1 MAHPDLAISAP
12 GKPATPAPPQARK
25 YRPELQGVR
34 AVAATLVVLYHVWF
48 NRVSGGV
55 DVFFLISGFLITGQ
69 LVRAVEGKGI
79 QFRAMWGRMLKRLLP
94 AALTVLAASMVLG
107 VLILPQDRWL
117 QTIKEV
123 IASALYFENWQL
135 AADSVDYFAKHNT
148 ASVSQHYWSM
158 SIQGQFYLVWP
169 LLFLGLGLLARKL
182 RRDFRTIVFASLVVL
197 FVVSIAYSVYL
208 TRVNQPLAYFHS
220 LTRVWEF
227 ALGGLFGM
235 AIDRIVLPR
244 GLRIAMGWLGLVGLV
259 SCGALLRVETVF
271 PGWIALWPTVSAAMV
286 IVAGDT
292 GSKAGAD
299 RFLGSKPLEYL
310 GNISYGLYLWHWPVM
325 LFWLLYMDRTEIGA
339 RGGLMLIAVSFALA
353 MVTYH
358 FVEKPVRFS
367 KIGIEKPW
375 GAYRFAVLVL
385 VPTLLMAGV
394 WQVYS
399 GEKVSSER
407 LQAVGD
413 VNHPGAMAMDAG
425 FKYQG
430 DDEDDVSL
438 VPSPVALPKD
448 WGSVANADCRKLV
461 RFDPKASKCTSRVN
475 GTPTKRIMVI
485 GDSHSEQYLSAFNEL
500 AAKNHWQIT
509 AMLMGACPFSTG
521 SELSP
526 GNHACEGFNAE
537 ALRQIKADKP
547 DLVVGMASME
557 VHKGLK
563 ERTPKGF
570 VDAWRKVNALGI
582 PVAAIR
588 DSPRYESSPPACA
601 EKRGPQDPSCA
612 GKRAELLADEAPYE
626 KYEKPADTHFFDFSD
641 YLCDEKLCPPVL
653 GNVYVYMDDNHLSA
667 TYLRTL
673 SPVLERKIKQSLSW

>member
-1 MAHPDLAISAP
+1 MAQSDLATSAP
-12 GKPATPAPPQARK
+12 GTPAARPAPQARK

-148 ASVSQHYWSM
+148 ASVAQHYWSM

-182 RRDFRTIVFASLVVL
+182 RRDFRTVVFVSLIVL
-197 FVVSIAYSVYL
+197 FVASLAYSVYL
-208 TRVNQPLAYFHS
+208 TNVNQPLAYFHS

-235 AIDRIVLPR
+235 AIDKIVLPR
-244 GLRIAMGWLGLVGLV
+244 GVRIAMGWLGVVGLV
-259 SCGALLRVETVF
+259 SCGALLRVDTVF

-292 GSKAGAD
+292 SSTAGAD
-299 RFLGSKPLEYL
+299 RILGSKPLEYL

-325 LFWLLYMDRTEIGA
+325 LFWLLSMDRTEIGW
-339 RGGLMLIAVSFALA
+339 RGGLVLIAVSFVLA
-353 MVTYH
+353 MLTYH
-358 FVEKPVRFS
+358 FIEKPVRFS

-385 VPTLLMAGV
+385 VPTLLMAGA

-399 GEKVSSER
+399 GQKVSSER

-413 VNHPGAMAMDAG
+413 VDHPGAMAMDAG
-425 FKYQG
+425 FKYEG
-430 DDEDDVSL
+430 DDDDVTV

-461 RFDPKASKCTSRVN
+461 RFDPKASKCTSRSN
-475 GTPTKRIMVI
+475 GAPAKRIMVI

-509 AMLMGACPFSTG
+509 AMLMGACPFSTR
-521 SELSP
+521 SEISP
-526 GNHACEGFNAE
+526 GNHACEGFNRE

-547 DLVVGMASME
+547 DLVVSMASME
-557 VHKGLK
+557 VHKGLQ
-563 ERTPKGF
+563 ERTPKGM
-570 VDAWRKVNALGI
+570 VEAWQKVNDLGV

-601 EKRGPQDPSCA
+601 EKRGADDPSCA
-612 GKRAELLADEAPYE
+612 GKRHEFLADEAPYE
-626 KYEKPADTHFFDFSD
+626 KYEKPDDTHFLDFSD
-641 YLCDEKLCPPVL
+641 YFCTEKLCPPVV

-667 TYLRTL
+667 TFLRTL
-673 SPVLERKIKQSLSW
+673 SPVLDRKLKQSLSW